1 MFQIIM
7 REKLFVNYKK
17 MAKSKSSKL
26 SNKYIEILEF
36 LNKRPEGVRAE
47 SIEKFFNLAN
57 RTAYNRLSRLKDL
70 ELIENVYPIWR
81 IAKKQGLS
89 LKITK
94 LLENSKKH
102 IQGHKFSFTLR
113 LISKPDWW
121 EKRENKLIKLKEFHF
136 KNVRWSNNPYEQLLS
151 DDFLIQTFKNSI
163 VFTSRKKYWSNNP
176 YDAFLEALDDALEML
191 GYLENKVKF
200 KFYIHGVPQFSV
212 RSQHLVKLKDSVAER
227 CKKEGNK
234 YEVVINNERRVLVD
248 LSDPFGREAVNKD
261 YAPED
266 LKRLQDRDAD
276 ILKNDPSLN
285 SDIDKRINNLTNNQ
299 SETNQNLNSLISVVS
314 NQVEMTSGLP
324 ITLNK
329 LEQQIISHLK
339 LIQEYRKENVSWRK
353 GKIKE
358 IKKELK
364 EGTQKK
370 LGDF

>member
-1 MFQIIM
+1 
-7 REKLFVNYKK
+7 
-17 MAKSKSSKL
+17 MAKLKSGKVGD
-26 SNKYIEILEF
+26 KYIEILEF
-36 LNKRPEGVRAE
+36 LNKRPEGVRVE
-47 SIEKFFNLAN
+47 SIEKFFNLAS
-57 RTAYNRLSRLKDL
+57 RTAYNRLSRLKEL
-70 ELIENVYPIWR
+70 ELIENIAPIWR

-89 LKITK
+89 LKVAK
-94 LLENSKKH
+94 LLEGSKKH

-136 KNVRWSNNPYEQLLS
+136 KNVRWNNNPYEQLLS

-163 VFTSRKKYWSNNP
+163 VFTSRKRYWENNP
-176 YDAFLEALDDALEML
+176 YDAFLEALEDALEML
-191 GYLENKVKF
+191 GYLENRVKF

-234 YEVVINNERRVLVD
+234 YEVIINGERRVLVD

-276 ILKNDPSLN
+276 ILINNPSLN
-285 SDIDKRINNLTNNQ
+285 SDIDKRISNLTNATGQLTNNQ
-299 SETNQNLNSLISVVS
+299 INTDKNFNSLIKI
-314 NQVEMTSGLP
+314 TSGVPQLV
-324 ITLNK
+324 NQMS
-329 LEQQIISHLK
+329 QQMDQYRKENISHLK

-358 IKKELK
+358 IKKELI
-364 EGTQKK
+364 EGKQKK
-370 LGDF
+370 LGDFK